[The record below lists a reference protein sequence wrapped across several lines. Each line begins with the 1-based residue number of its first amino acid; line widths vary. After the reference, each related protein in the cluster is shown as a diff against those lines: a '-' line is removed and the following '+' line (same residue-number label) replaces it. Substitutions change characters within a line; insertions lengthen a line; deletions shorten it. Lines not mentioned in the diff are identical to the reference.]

1 MKKIFFALICNL
13 ILFSS
18 CQKSI
23 SDFDPSTTQGTG
35 SGTTPTAPTNGSG
48 NFVATVDGKQ
58 LTFNVT
64 AATLVR
70 SQAANEKRIDVT
82 GTSSDGTKRIIL
94 TLGEET
100 SVGNSITVK
109 KYILNA
115 YPEDDPSTPTIDES
129 LDIQGYTT
137 YGIASGSNWMY
148 GVYDEKG
155 SCTVTSCDAAATL
168 ISATFATTLTDLL
181 DSTHIVSITAGKLT
195 NIKYTVVN

>member
-1 MKKIFFALICNL
+1 MKKIYFILICNI

-23 SDFDPSTTQGTG
+23 NDFDPSTTQGTG
-35 SGTTPTAPTNGSG
+35 TTPTTPTTGSG

-58 LTFNVT
+58 VNFTVT

-82 GTSSDGTKRIIL
+82 GTSTDGTKRIII

-100 SVGNSITVK
+100 YQGNAITVK
-109 KYILNA
+109 KYVLNA

-137 YGIASGSNWMY
+137 YGTASGSNWIY

-155 SCTVTSCDAAATL
+155 VFTVTSCDASTTL
-168 ISATFATTLTDLL
+168 ISGTFATTLTDLL
-181 DSTHIVSITAGKLT
+181 DSTHIVTITAGKLT